1 MIKQVIKNR
10 KKVLGMNERN
20 ISFVRPNNPKH
31 AKQVADDKL
40 LTKKILHKADIPTPK
55 LLGKIETKDELR
67 KFDFDSLPKSFV
79 VKPVS
84 GLEGGGIEIFYNR
97 NTNGDWIRSDKSKA
111 SIDYLK
117 NHIENIL
124 DGRYSIGNIPDKV
137 FFEER
142 VKNHRAFRY
151 YTYKGIPD
159 VRVIVYN
166 GVPIMSYLRLP
177 TKESDGK
184 ANMAIGAIGA
194 GIDMA
199 TGVTTYG
206 VQGKSSGGRGFYI
219 ENIPGTNLKVSGL
232 KVPYWNKILES
243 SILAQ
248 QATGLMFG
256 GFDFLIDR
264 ELGPLLV
271 EMNARPGLSI
281 QLSNKDGVR
290 WRLKKVEGLKVKSVG
305 KGLRIA
311 KDLFGGEIEEEVE
324 SITGKHIIGL
334 NEKVILYSKKG
345 NPVEVN
351 VKIDTGAD
359 STSIDEGLA
368 RELGYSEAID
378 IFNTYKK
385 EHNVPDFI
393 ETKSE
398 GLEYEEKLEADLMD
412 KHPDIVE
419 INPIKSSHGRTL
431 RMYIPIEMNIADYR
445 FQTKATV
452 FDRQELQYKMIIG
465 RKSLSNF
472 LVDPSKV
479 STSLSSKRS
488 SR

>member
-1 MIKQVIKNR
+1 
-10 KKVLGMNERN
+10 MNERN
-20 ISFVRPNNPKH
+20 IAFIRPNNSRRS
-31 AKQVADDKL
+31 KQIADDKL
-40 LTKKILHKADIPTPK
+40 LTKKVLRKAEIPTPK
-55 LLGKIETKDELR
+55 LLGKIETKEDLR
-67 KFDFDSLPKSFV
+67 NFDFDKLPKSFV

-97 NTNGDWIRSDKSKA
+97 NNLGDWIRSDKSRA
-111 SIDYLK
+111 SVGYLK
-117 NHIENIL
+117 SHIENIL

-159 VRVIVYN
+159 IRVIVYN

-194 GIDMA
+194 GIDMS

-206 VQGKSSGGRGFYI
+206 VLGKSAGGKGYYI

-232 KVPYWNKILES
+232 KVPYWNKILEY
-243 SILAQ
+243 SIQAQ
-248 QATGLMFG
+248 KATGLMFG

-264 ELGPLLV
+264 EIGPVLV

-281 QLSNKDGVR
+281 QLSNKDGIR
-290 WRLKKVEGLKVKSVG
+290 WRLKKVEGLKVKSVN

-345 NPVEVN
+345 NPVEIKA
-351 VKIDTGAD
+351 KIDTGAD

-368 RELGYSEAID
+368 RDLGYSEAID
-378 IFNTYKK
+378 IFKNYIKT
-385 EHNVPDFI
+385 HNIPDYI
-393 ETKSE
+393 ETKE
-398 GLEYEEKLEADLMD
+398 KGLELEKQMETDLFGT
-412 KHPDIVE
+412 HPDIVE
-419 INPIKSSHGRTL
+419 INPVMSSHGRTL
-431 RMYIPIEMNIADYR
+431 RLYIPIEINISDFR
-445 FQTKATV
+445 FRTQATV
-452 FDRQELQYKMIIG
+452 FDRQELQFKMIVG
-465 RKSLSNF
+465 RKSLSSF
-472 LVDPSKV
+472 LVDPSKKYKK
-479 STSLSSKRS
+479 TS
-488 SR
+488 